1 MVLLNL
7 AAAFAAL
14 STTAQKMWVVAWP
27 HLPPHCFVVAGTLS
41 SYAHVLYRVWMDEY
55 PGWGRGRG
63 RRESVVESLCR
74 FSQLKK
80 THLPSPQSPDSPPL
94 PLLLCPPAVRL
105 PRSDPYRTSDYDLE
119 LTVAE
124 ARDLK
129 DVSR

>member
-1 MVLLNL
+1 MVLRSL

-41 SYAHVLYRVWMDEY
+41 SYAHGLYRVWMDEY
-55 PGWGRGRG
+55 PGRGRGRG
-63 RRESVVESLCR
+63 RHESVVESLCR
-74 FSQLKK
+74 FSRLNK
-80 THLPSPQSPDSPPL
+80 THLPPPH
-94 PLLLCPPAVRL
+94 PPHPCNCVPRPPALGL